1 MKNDRITEE
10 KISRYT
16 RMTAAAL
23 QKISIAIPE
32 QGSLRKNADDFL
44 RMATNYFNDSKHF
57 YSKGD
62 LVNAFA
68 CINYAYGWIDAGAR
82 LGFFNV
88 GADSVMFTLSV

>member
-10 KISRYT
+10 KMSKYT
-16 RMTAAAL
+16 EMTSAAL
-23 QKISIAIPE
+23 QKIRIAIPE

-57 YSKGD
+57 HSQGD

-82 LGFFNV
+82 LGFFDV
-88 GADSVMFTLSV
+88 GSDSAMFTLSV